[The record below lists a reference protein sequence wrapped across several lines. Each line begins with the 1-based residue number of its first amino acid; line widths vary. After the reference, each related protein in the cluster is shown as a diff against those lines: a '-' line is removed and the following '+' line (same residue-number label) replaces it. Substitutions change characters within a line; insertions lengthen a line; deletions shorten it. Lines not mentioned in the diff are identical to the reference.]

1 MRALLVSALVACL
14 ALAPVAL
21 APAARAQQDDGLAR
35 PKLLAAMGLL
45 ETEEA
50 LVRHPVAPDVS
61 LDIPSSDEVRATRVD
76 VPPEQE
82 DVAASWEFTAE
93 GRGVVETLTLT
104 IARIDPA
111 EPLLRQFAM
120 ANLLVLRSY
129 AEIARRFPGARLIA
143 FGPVPRDDALTAV
156 QTVGNFEMEDGRNL
170 VFRHVGLMEEGREQ
184 ALVAIVNIDPDH
196 LPMRNDAELVDTYA
210 GRALDSLR
218 LVAEER

>member
-1 MRALLVSALVACL
+1 MRALLATALAACL
-14 ALAPVAL
+14 AL
-21 APAARAQQDDGLAR
+21 APAARAQDDDGLAR

-50 LVRHPVAPDVS
+50 VVRHPVAPDFS
-61 LDIPSSDEVRATRVD
+61 LEIPSSGEVRVERID

-82 DVAASWEFTAE
+82 DVVASWEFRTGGQGA
-93 GRGVVETLTLT
+93 VETLTLT

-111 EPLLRQFAM
+111 EPVLRQFAM

-156 QTVGNFEMEDGRNL
+156 QTVGNFETEDGRNL
-170 VFRHVGLMEEGREQ
+170 VFRHVGLMEEGREE
-184 ALVAIVNIDPDH
+184 ALVAIVNIDPERM
-196 LPMRNDAELVDTYA
+196 PIRNDAELVDTYA

-218 LVAEER
+218 LVTEER